1 MAAALAVAVSVA
13 VAVVLAV
20 AVAVAMAEEVILA
33 IPVPVAARLAV
44 AVATAVAKPKTTPRC
59 SQTPP
64 DGFGCIWISLETKCS
79 TNTDVIFTNSTRS
92 LPSMQKTLSMTR
104 ASHKHM
110 GDPYRG
116 IVASTSAL
124 CRHQVAIA

>member
-64 DGFGCIWISLETKCS
+64 DGFGSIGSAWRPNVAPIQMSY
-79 TNTDVIFTNSTRS
+79 
-92 LPSMQKTLSMTR
+92 LPTAPGPCLQ
-104 ASHKHM
+104 
-110 GDPYRG
+110 
-116 IVASTSAL
+116 
-124 CRHQVAIA
+124 CRKPCR